1 MFDKYELPIGIIIID
16 FKSSYTHLIFV
27 WHLGYVCTYFEKFQD
42 YHSNFHC
49 YLFHFSDIMSVL
61 PVGQLDGNGFPRM
74 FNAPSYYPETI
85 FNGQ

>member
-1 MFDKYELPIGIIIID
+1 MFYSNITFVEE
-16 FKSSYTHLIFV
+16 FEIFNFT
-27 WHLGYVCTYFEKFQD
+27 LLTYFSSFL
-42 YHSNFHC
+42 S
-49 YLFHFSDIMSVL
+49 SDIMSVL